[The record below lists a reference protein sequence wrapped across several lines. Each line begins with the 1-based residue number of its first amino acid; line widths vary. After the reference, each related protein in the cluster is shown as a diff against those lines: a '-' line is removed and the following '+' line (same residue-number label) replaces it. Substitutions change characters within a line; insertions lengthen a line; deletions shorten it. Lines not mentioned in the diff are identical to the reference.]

1 MLETQNFSKA
11 QDCPEAAVLNPTCT
25 VVDDSGNS
33 VHEVE
38 FKNTMSIAIYW
49 ILICDF
55 PAGFVCYI
63 LFCVFCLFALFLIY
77 IWVFLLPNVFF
88 TFAV

>member
-11 QDCPEAAVLNPTCT
+11 QVCPGAVVLNPICT

-38 FKNTMSIAIYW
+38 FKNMMSIASY
-49 ILICDF
+49 
-55 PAGFVCYI
+55 
-63 LFCVFCLFALFLIY
+63 
-77 IWVFLLPNVFF
+77 
-88 TFAV
+88 